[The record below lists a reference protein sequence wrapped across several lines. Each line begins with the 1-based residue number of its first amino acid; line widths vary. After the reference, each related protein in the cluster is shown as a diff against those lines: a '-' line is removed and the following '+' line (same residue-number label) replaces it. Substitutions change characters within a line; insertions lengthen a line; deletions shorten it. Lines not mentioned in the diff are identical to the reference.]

1 MSNRTPQQ
9 IADQLNSLRAQAVS
23 IVEGTIASAANP
35 GGSITFTY
43 INPID
48 GQPYTATGTAWN
60 QCVPSKVSALKQT
73 DGTWIVV
80 GQHESAIVREAVH
93 TDRRA
98 RPQPETGGKI
108 KILYS
113 QIEGDQR
120 VFYLWGDRAAPKRI
134 SSIPS
139 YAYTP
144 SNASDLLISNR
155 GRGDKFIVAI
165 AWAVTNGAT
174 TFQSFGVDTWT
185 YGITEAVMSYGNHI
199 SLGHG
204 YWVDFYNLIDA
215 PTGSY
220 FPPYAQPY
228 QTMLNKGAVTTYSG
242 SRVVTSYTTSDNT
255 IDVDTTTDT
264 RSVPVLPSV
273 TRPNYALTVRGSN
286 LARDGV
292 FYLPLCIDKNA
303 QFALCSKFEG
313 TNYISQPAK
322 TLLISANSEIIIGG
336 DASLSYDQGNLIGQ
350 NFYRVNTNLPTD
362 PQWQVDIYN
371 LSANTTKRT
380 IKERV
385 QYKHSSNY
393 TIHSA
398 SYHP

>member
-1 MSNRTPQQ
+1 MPTRKQLIDQ
-9 IADQLNSLRAQAVS
+9 ARADQRAR
-23 IVEGTIASAANP
+23 SARARADNP
-35 GGSITFTY
+35 
-43 INPID
+43 
-48 GQPYTATGTAWN
+48 
-60 QCVPSKVSALKQT
+60 K
-73 DGTWIVV
+73 
-80 GQHESAIVREAVH
+80 SAIVGIG
-93 TDRRA
+93 DRDPLTGQYQVLLPTGSVEMGEKQFNSSLPKGSQVLGV
-98 RPQPETGGKI
+98 PQSTGGWLLDERDVQPIKPISTSSSGKI

-113 QIEGDQR
+113 QIEGDLR
-120 VFYLWGDRAAPKRI
+120 VFYLWGDRAAPKKI
-134 SSIPS
+134 GSIPF

-144 SNASDLLISNR
+144 SNASDWLISNR

-185 YGITEAVMSYGNHI
+185 YGITEAVMSYGNHM

-204 YWVDFYNLIDA
+204 YWVDFYNLIEA

-228 QTMLNKGAVTTYSG
+228 QTMLYKGAITTYSG
-242 SRVVTSYTTSDNT
+242 SRVVTPYTTSDNT

-264 RSVPVLPSV
+264 RSVPVLPSI
-273 TRPNYALTVRGSN
+273 TRPNYAFSVRN
-286 LARDGV
+286 YLARDGV

-303 QFALCSKFEG
+303 QFAICRRQEKI
-313 TNYISQPAK
+313 NYIEQPF
-322 TLLISANSEIIIGG
+322 TNLLISANSEIIIGG
-336 DASLSYDQGNLIGQ
+336 VPPLSYDQGNLIGQ
-350 NFYRVNTNLPTD
+350 KFYRVNTNSPTD
-362 PQWQVDIYN
+362 SQWQVDIYK
-371 LSANTTKRT
+371 LSANTTKKT

-385 QYKHSSNY
+385 QYKHSPNY